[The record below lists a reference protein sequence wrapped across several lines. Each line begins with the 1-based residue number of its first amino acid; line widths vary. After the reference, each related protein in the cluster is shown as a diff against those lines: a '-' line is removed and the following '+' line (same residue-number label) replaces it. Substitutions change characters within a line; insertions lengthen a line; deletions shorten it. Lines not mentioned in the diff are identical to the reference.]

1 MGSGWLSLVDHSIDV
16 ASVAAAL
23 LRLRTVRARLAALAE
38 RPLSDRDVVRLCFF
52 VGLHDAGKVNHGFQA
67 KLRGDK
73 PFAGHIGPLWAIL
86 GRPRHPL
93 EAHRTIRRDLSR
105 ALIASRWQSW
115 FHHDRD
121 AEREL
126 WGVILAHHGNLID
139 AVQPEPRLWRP
150 RNGYDPVAALTELA
164 ATVAGIFLEA
174 FVDDDPSPLPTKARF
189 QHVFAGLVTLADWL
203 GSDETVF
210 RFPLDWAPSVLERIH
225 WSRE

>member
-1 MGSGWLSLVDHSIDV
+1 MGSGWLSLIDHSIDV
-16 ASVAAAL
+16 ASVATAL
-23 LRLRTVRARLAALAE
+23 LRLWTVRARLAALAE

-93 EAHRTIRRDLSR
+93 EAHRTIYRDLSR

-121 AEREL
+121 AEREM
-126 WGVILAHHGNLID
+126 WGVILAHHGNLI
-139 AVQPEPRLWRP
+139 EGMSR
-150 RNGYDPVAALTELA
+150 ALLKLSGSLVHDYATISDDSPSPNRASRARRA
-164 ATVAGIFLEA
+164 ATSAGI
-174 FVDDDPSPLPTKARF
+174 S
-189 QHVFAGLVTLADWL
+189 
-203 GSDETVF
+203 
-210 RFPLDWAPSVLERIH
+210 
-225 WSRE
+225 